1 VTQRF
6 TIPTIRPDQSRTN
19 EPPKPPE
26 PPEPRDPRD
35 LHITIAADDPP
46 RPTRRTAELV
56 HEHTVSARGSS
67 GIAPAR
73 IRARGT
79 PNEMPAPDD
88 KLRTL
93 IFAREPTRAG
103 WIEGELLHA
112 QVTIQVARRVRTVVA
127 ALTKDPPPRPELLI
141 VDFDA
146 ISPGELFELH
156 AIRHDGWLGRLI
168 GLGRVPAD
176 LRASLGI
183 DEVLAA
189 PLVRDSLLDCVAGTR
204 HAVVTV
210 ACPVIPP
217 R

>member
-6 TIPTIRPDQSRTN
+6 TIPTIRPAQGRTDDS
-19 EPPKPPE
+19 PD
-26 PPEPRDPRD
+26 PRDPRD
-35 LHITIAADDPP
+35 PGASPP
-46 RPTRRTAELV
+46 LRARATAELA
-56 HEHTVSARGSS
+56 HEHAPSARGST

-79 PNEMPAPDD
+79 PSDAPAPDD
-88 KLRTL
+88 TLRTL
-93 IFAREPTRAG
+93 IFAREATRAG

-112 QVTIQVARRVRTVVA
+112 QVTIQIARRVRTVVA

-146 ISPGELFELH
+146 VSPGELFELH

-168 GLGRVPAD
+168 GLGNVPD
-176 LRASLGI
+176 ELRASLGI
-183 DEVLAA
+183 DEVFGA

-210 ACPVIPP
+210 ACPIIPP
-217 R
+217 RR